1 MSLPIYR
8 PVIWLTISMIVGI
21 LGGEA
26 CPGYGP
32 WVLTL
37 TAALVVALV
46 VCLRRKMTALFLPL
60 LFFGSIGYLSIQPW
74 VAPRFPDHH
83 IRYFVDS
90 KICKITGTILDKPV
104 SKRNRTRFVM
114 EVVSIV
120 QDGNPAPVCGRL
132 RVTVSKEPISLSK
145 GDSVSFFGRIRAIR
159 NFNNPGGF
167 DYERYM
173 AFQHIWARSYV
184 VAEKLSVQSR
194 GKASKW
200 MSVFDERRTRIS
212 EMIDGLR
219 IESSGSARSV
229 KAVSKALLIGDR
241 KEIST
246 DLRGK
251 FNRAGVGHLLAI
263 SGLHIGIVA
272 TVTFA
277 IFRWI
282 VAWLSPVLWTGWT
295 RRTAAILTFVPVL
308 AYGFLAGMS
317 PSTQRAVIMV
327 SVFLLTLLFDRD
339 QDLIN
344 TICIAGM
351 LILVINPP
359 SLFSISFQLSFTAVL
374 VIVFGMSLMRPILEK
389 TNGIKATLITKGVTF
404 MAVTLF
410 ATVGTAPLVMA
421 YFNQIS
427 LIGVVVNIV
436 AIPLVGF
443 LAVPLGLLA
452 VFIQVF
458 STGAASA
465 CLQLSHW
472 VLEKAILVIDIFSG
486 LPVAA
491 LETITP
497 SLVEI
502 SLFYL
507 MLLGVSNWYYAGHQ
521 GKHSN
526 LSVGLRR
533 GIAYGMLLFAAFGWV
548 LDAGYW
554 IHQRFWH
561 KDLRIMIFDV
571 GQGSAALIEL
581 PGGRNLMID
590 GGGFADNAV
599 FDTGKNI
606 IAPYLLRNKIK
617 TIHTLFL
624 SHPNSDHLNGL
635 IYIAEH
641 FNVKQ
646 AITNNE
652 SSQTMGYQLFVEA
665 LKKHGIDAPEY
676 RTLERITTVAG
687 TKIEILYPAEDF
699 LEKTLQER
707 WRNKNN
713 NSLVIKVSYGRHA
726 FLFPGDIMAM
736 GEKVLVAAVG
746 KNLKSTVLVSPHHGS
761 GSSSTPLLIEQVNP
775 EIVVV
780 SCGWMNRF
788 KFPDKSVLQRYETIE
803 ANVLRTDMNGAVQ
816 ICTDGREMNIRTA
829 ITNH

>member
-1 MSLPIYR
+1 
-8 PVIWLTISMIVGI
+8 
-21 LGGEA
+21 
-26 CPGYGP
+26 
-32 WVLTL
+32 
-37 TAALVVALV
+37 
-46 VCLRRKMTALFLPL
+46 
-60 LFFGSIGYLSIQPW
+60 
-74 VAPRFPDHH
+74 
-83 IRYFVDS
+83 
-90 KICKITGTILDKPV
+90 
-104 SKRNRTRFVM
+104 M
-114 EVVSIV
+114 ETVSIV
-120 QDGNPAPVCGRL
+120 QDGNPAPACGRL
-132 RVTVSKEPISLSK
+132 RVTVSNGPISLSK

-167 DYERYM
+167 NYERYM

-184 VAEKLSVQSR
+184 VAKKLSVQSR
-194 GKASKW
+194 GKTSNRMAF
-200 MSVFDERRTRIS
+200 FDERRTRIS
-212 EMIDGLR
+212 EMIDG
-219 IESSGSARSV
+219 IGTVATENARDV
-229 KAVSKALLIGDR
+229 KAVLKALLIGDR

-246 DLRGK
+246 ALREK
-251 FNRAGVGHLLAI
+251 FNRTGVGHLLAI

-272 TVTFA
+272 SVTFA
-277 IFRWI
+277 IFRWM
-282 VAWLSPVLWTGWT
+282 VAWLSPVLWAGWT

-339 QDLIN
+339 QDLVN

-351 LILVINPP
+351 LVLVIHPP
-359 SLFSISFQLSFTAVL
+359 SLFSISFQLSFTAVI
-374 VIVFGMSLMRPILEK
+374 VIVLGMSLMRPILEK
-389 TNGIKATLITKGVTF
+389 AKGIKATLTNKGVAF

-410 ATVGTAPLVMA
+410 ATMGTAPLVMA
-421 YFNQIS
+421 YFNQVS

-452 VFIQVF
+452 VLIQVF

-465 CLQLSHW
+465 FLQLSYW
-472 VLEKAILVIDIFSG
+472 VLEKAILIIDFFSG

-507 MLLGVSNWYYAGHQ
+507 MLLGVFNWFSTRYQEKY
-521 GKHSN
+521 SN
-526 LSVGLRR
+526 LSVSLRR
-533 GIAYGMLLFAAFGWV
+533 GIVYGVLLFATFGWV

-581 PGGRNLMID
+581 PGGRNLLID

-599 FDTGKNI
+599 FDTGKNV

-635 IYIAEH
+635 IYIAKH
-641 FNVKQ
+641 FNVVK
-646 AITNNE
+646 AITNSE
-652 SSQTMGYQLFVEA
+652 SSRTMGYQLFVEA
-665 LKKHGIDAPEY
+665 IKKHGIDAPEY
-676 RTLERITTVAG
+676 RALERTTTVAG

-699 LEKTLQER
+699 LEKTLKEK

-713 NSLVIKVSYGRHA
+713 NSLVIKISYGRHT

-736 GEKVLVAAVG
+736 GEKALVAAVG

-761 GSSSTPLLIEQVNP
+761 GSSSTQLLIGQVKP

-788 KFPDKSVLQRYETIE
+788 KFPDKSVLQRYESME
-803 ANVLRTDMNGAVQ
+803 AKVLRTDINGAIQ
-816 ICTDGREMNIRTA
+816 IRTDGQEMSIQTT